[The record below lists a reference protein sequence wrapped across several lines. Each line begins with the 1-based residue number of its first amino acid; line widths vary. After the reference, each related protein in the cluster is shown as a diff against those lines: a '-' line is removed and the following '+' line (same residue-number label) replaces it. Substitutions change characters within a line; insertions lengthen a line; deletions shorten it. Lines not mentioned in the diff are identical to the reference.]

1 MTAVTEFRLILGAVL
16 LALGVI
22 TTLIA
27 ILGVYR
33 FRFIMNRMHCAAMID
48 TLGIALILVGLMVLS
63 GKTEYIPKLIALLI
77 LLWIGSPIASHLV
90 SRLEITTD
98 ETASEHMR
106 RDDKEGNPN
115 GDH

>member
-1 MTAVTEFRLILGAVL
+1 MTAVTEGRLILGAVV

-48 TLGIALILVGLMVLS
+48 TLGIALILVGLMILS
-63 GKTEYIPKLIALLI
+63 GKTEFIPKLGLR
-77 LLWIGSPIASHLV
+77 
-90 SRLEITTD
+90 SRPTKPPRSI
-98 ETASEHMR
+98 
-106 RDDKEGNPN
+106 
-115 GDH
+115 

>member
-1 MTAVTEFRLILGAVL
+1 MTAVTEGRLILGAVV

-48 TLGIALILVGLMVLS
+48 TLGIALILVGL
-63 GKTEYIPKLIALLI
+63 GKTEFIPKLAALLI

-106 RDDKEGNPN
+106 RDDKEES
-115 GDH
+115 